1 MVAPGA
7 PIFLALRRLPGYR
20 RRTLMLRNVDFDW
33 RRNGGPAHV
42 LVATV
47 AAGLLCPAPAVA
59 YVGPGAGFAF
69 VGAFFVLVWAL
80 LLAVFTLIS
89 YPFRLALRLFRRRR
103 LPAGAPRRVVII
115 GLDGMDPKLTERW
128 MAAGKLPNFA
138 ALAAEGA
145 FRRLGTTHP
154 PLSPVAWSSFMTGVH
169 PARHGIFDFLARDT
183 RSYLPFLS
191 SSAIEP
197 ASRSLSIGKFQ
208 VPLGRPRLRLFRK
221 APPFWK
227 ILGDHGVFSSVL
239 RVPVTFPP
247 ERFHGTCLS
256 GMSVPDLRGTQGSFT
271 FLAED
276 GGDSEH
282 TGGVRVPLTR
292 TGNRLSG
299 SIPGPDHPLRHSEVM
314 QLPIELD
321 IGTAG
326 TFELRVGTERVAL
339 RPGVYSEWVPL
350 IFDAGFAIKPRGIA
364 RFRIMRSEPP
374 FGLYMTPIHIDPE
387 HPALPIS
394 HPRTYGTYL
403 AKLLGR
409 FATLGLAEDTWALNE
424 RVLDEDGFLE
434 QAYLIHAE
442 REQQLFDALDKTP
455 SGVVVCVF
463 DATDRVQHMFYR
475 YTDPDPRAPRPGDRV
490 RYARVIEELYVRM
503 DALLARVRS
512 QLGPDTLLFVLS
524 DHGFTSFRRGVD
536 LNAWLRHEGYL
547 TLKEGTTGTAEYL
560 RDVDWSRTRAY
571 AVGLA
576 GLYLNLRGRE
586 AQGIVAPGT
595 AADDLKREIGAKLVM
610 LRDPDGDRLVV
621 REAVDVAERYTGP
634 YRDEAPDLIVGY
646 ADGYRVSWDAAVG
659 KVTDCV
665 LTDNVRSWSGDHC
678 VDPDLVPGILFC
690 NRPMS
695 APTPSIVD
703 IAPTILELY
712 GVQRPAHME
721 GRSLGIT
728 CNHR

>member
-1 MVAPGA
+1 M
-7 PIFLALRRLPGYR
+7 R
-20 RRTLMLRNVDFDW
+20 MLI
-33 RRNGGPAHV
+33 A
-42 LVATV
+42 V
-47 AAGLLCPAPAVA
+47 AAAICACPATASA

-69 VGAFFVLVWAL
+69 AGAFFVLLWAL
-80 LLAVFTLIS
+80 LLALFTLVS
-89 YPFRLALRLFRRRR
+89 YPFRLAVRLFRRRR
-103 LPAGAPRRVVII
+103 LPANAPRRVVII
-115 GLDGMDPKLTERW
+115 GFDGMDPKLTERW
-128 MAAGKLPNFA
+128 MAQGKLPHFA

-145 FRRLGTTHP
+145 FRRLETTHP

-169 PARHGIFDFLARDT
+169 PARHGIFDFLARDA

-197 ASRSLSIGKFQ
+197 ASRTLSIGKFQ

-227 ILGDHGVFSSVL
+227 ILGEHGVFSSVL

-271 FLAED
+271 FFTED
-276 GGDSEH
+276 GGQGEH

-292 TGNRLSG
+292 TGNRLCG
-299 SIPGPDHPLRHSEVM
+299 SLPGPEHPLRRGQVM
-314 QLPIELD
+314 QLPIEVE
-321 IGTAG
+321 IGAEGMFQLRAG
-326 TFELRVGTERVAL
+326 EERVTL
-339 RPGVYSEWVPL
+339 RSGVYSDWVPL
-350 IFDAGFAIKPRGIA
+350 VFDAGFGVKPRGIA
-364 RFRIMRSEPP
+364 RFRIVRAAPP

-394 HPRTYGTYL
+394 HPRAYGTYL

-434 QAYLIHAE
+434 QAYLIHGE

-475 YTDPDPRAPRPGDRV
+475 YSDPDSRAPRPGDAA
-490 RYARVIEELYVRM
+490 RYGRVIEELYVRM
-503 DALLARVRS
+503 DALLGRVRA
-512 QLGPDTLLFVLS
+512 QLGAETLLLVLS
-524 DHGFTSFRRGVD
+524 DHGFASFRRCVD
-536 LNAWLRHEGYL
+536 LNAWLRQEGYL
-547 TLKEGTTGTAEYL
+547 MLKDGATGTAEYL

-586 AQGIVAPGT
+586 AQGIVAPG
-595 AADDLKREIGAKLVM
+595 AAAAELKSEIAAKLAA
-610 LRDPDGDRLVV
+610 LRDVDGDRAVV
-621 REAVDVAERYTGP
+621 HEAVDVTQRYSGP
-634 YRDEAPDLIVGY
+634 YCGEAPDLIVGY

-659 KVTDCV
+659 KVTATV
-665 LTDNVRSWSGDHC
+665 LTDNTKSWSGDHC
-678 VDPDLVPGILFC
+678 VDPSLVPGILFC
-690 NRPMS
+690 NRRVT
-695 APTPSIVD
+695 AAEPSIVD
-703 IAPTILELY
+703 IAPSLLELY
-712 GVQRPAHME
+712 GIQAPSYME
-721 GRSLGIT
+721 GRSLGIQPVT
-728 CNHR
+728 ATP

>member
-1 MVAPGA
+1 MKHDRQSDRSHDQAQRCIGA
-7 PIFLALRRLPGYR
+7 LIAAFVLAC
-20 RRTLMLRNVDFDW
+20 M
-33 RRNGGPAHV
+33 
-42 LVATV
+42 
-47 AAGLLCPAPAVA
+47 CPAPAAA

-69 VGAFFVLVWAL
+69 VGAFFVLLWAL
-80 LLAVFTLIS
+80 LLALFTLVS
-89 YPFRLALRLFRRRR
+89 YPFRLLVRVFRRRR
-103 LPAGAPRRVVII
+103 LPASAPRRIVVI

-128 MAAGKLPNFA
+128 MAAGKLPHFT

-145 FRRLGTTHP
+145 FRRLSTTHP

-169 PARHGIFDFLARDT
+169 PARHGIFDFLARDA

-197 ASRSLSIGKFQ
+197 ARRSLSIGKFQ
-208 VPLGRPRLRLFRK
+208 VPLGRPQLRLFRK

-271 FLAED
+271 FFTEG
-276 GGDSEH
+276 GGDGEH
-282 TGGVRVPLTR
+282 TGGMRVPMTR
-292 TGNRLSG
+292 AGNRLHS
-299 SIPGPDHPLRHSEVM
+299 SIPGPEHPLHPGQSM
-314 QLPIELD
+314 QLPIDVE
-321 IGTAG
+321 IGAAG
-326 TFELRVGTERVAL
+326 TIELRAGTERVTL
-339 RPGVYSEWVPL
+339 RPGVYSDWIPL
-350 IFDAGFAIKPRGIA
+350 VFDAGFGIKPRGIA
-364 RFRIMRSEPP
+364 RFRTTSTEPP

-394 HPRTYGTYL
+394 HPRAYGTYL

-442 REQQLFDALDKTP
+442 REEQLFDALDKTP

-475 YTDPDPRAPRPGDRV
+475 YTDPDPRAPCPGDAA
-490 RYARVIEELYVRM
+490 RYAGVIEDLYVRM
-503 DALLARVRS
+503 DTLLGRVRA
-512 QLGPDTLLFVLS
+512 QLDGNTLLVVLS
-524 DHGFTSFRRGVD
+524 DHGFASFRRGVD

-547 TLKEGTTGTAEYL
+547 TLKDGATGTAEYL
-560 RDVDWSRTRAY
+560 RDVDWSRTQAY

-586 AQGIVAPGT
+586 SQGIVAAGA
-595 AADDLKREIGAKLVM
+595 AADGLKREIAAKLLT
-610 LRDPDGDRLVV
+610 LRDSDGDRLVV
-621 REAVDVAERYTGP
+621 RDAVDVAERYTGP

-659 KVTDCV
+659 RVTSTV
-665 LTDNVRSWSGDHC
+665 LTDNAKSWSGDHC
-678 VDPDLVPGILFC
+678 VDPELVPGILFC
-690 NRPMS
+690 NRPMR
-695 APTPSIVD
+695 AATPSIVD
-703 IAPTILELY
+703 IAPSLLEAY
-712 GVQRPAHME
+712 GIRPPAYME
-721 GRSLGIT
+721 GRSLGIQPAT
-728 CNHR
+728 ATS